1 MEENYL
7 FNLNSEQKKAVLAT
21 EGPLL
26 ILAGAGAGKTKTVTY
41 RIYHLIKGGVDPKQ
55 ILAITFTN
63 KAAKE
68 MKERVGSLLEQ
79 DKTLNLPI
87 SFQDKPF
94 ISTFHALAVYLLRNH
109 ALEAG
114 LPKHFKIYDGGDSRK
129 AIKEAMEKVNLNPKE
144 IDPAKLQRSIS
155 REKGN
160 ATTIERY
167 RERVGNDYFPLMVE
181 KVWTEYEH
189 ILKKEKALDFDD
201 LLLKAYILLK
211 ENETIREF
219 YQKLWKY
226 IHVDEY
232 QDTNKI
238 QYLLVRLLGNMHN
251 NVCVVGDTDQN
262 IYSWRGAELRN
273 ILDFEKDYTE
283 AQVILLQEN
292 YRSTQ
297 TILHAA
303 NTIIKKNKLRKE
315 KELFTK
321 NSIGEK
327 VGLFEGI
334 DENEEAE
341 FIASKTEN
349 LIKGGIIP
357 KEIAVLYRANFQSRV
372 LEEAFLSKGIPYQ
385 LIGVKFFERKEI
397 KDVLA
402 FIHASLNPESFG
414 DIKRI
419 INVPPRGIGKVTL
432 LKIFED
438 KEDTLPK
445 GTLEKVRTFKS
456 LLNDIKNVTLEKKPS
471 EVVKYIIQKT
481 GIEEMYTTG
490 KEKDEEKLENIRE
503 LVTLATR
510 YDTYPIEEGLE
521 KLLSDAALL
530 SDQDELTEEKDGVK
544 LMTVHAAKGLEF
556 DYVFIVGLEDN
567 LFPHQRSN
575 ESKGSEEENEEERRL
590 FYVALT
596 RARKKILLSH
606 AQMRTLY
613 GSKNISTPSEFIG
626 DIPEESI
633 EREEWTA
640 DEKRKR
646 GIAAIFSIEF

>member
-7 FNLNSEQKKAVLAT
+7 FGLNSEQKKAVVTT

-26 ILAGAGAGKTKTVTY
+26 ILAGAGAGKTKTITF
-41 RIYHLIKGGVDPKQ
+41 RIYHLIKNGTDPKQ

-68 MKERVGSLLEQ
+68 MRERVDRLLEK
-79 DKTLNLPI
+79 DRTLNLSI
-87 SFQDKPF
+87 SFGDKPF
-94 ISTFHALAVYLLRNH
+94 ISTFHALAVHLLRNH
-109 ALEAG
+109 ASEAN
-114 LPKHFKIYDGGDSRK
+114 LPRHFKIFDGGDSRK
-129 AIKEAMEKVNLNPKE
+129 AIREAIEKVNLNPKE
-144 IDPAKLQRSIS
+144 IEPAKLQHSIS

-160 ATTIERY
+160 ACTLEKY
-167 RERVGNDYFPLMVE
+167 REKVGNEYFPNIVE

-189 ILKKEKALDFDD
+189 ILKQEKALDFDD

-211 ENETIREF
+211 ENETIRTF

-232 QDTNKI
+232 QDTNRI
-238 QYLLVRLLGNMHN
+238 QYLLVRLLGIAHN
-251 NVCVVGDTDQN
+251 NVCVVGDADQN

-273 ILDFEKDYTE
+273 ILDFEKDYPE
-283 AQVILLQEN
+283 AQAILLEEN

-327 VGLFEGI
+327 IGLFEGI

-341 FIASKTEN
+341 FVASKTEN
-349 LIKGGIIP
+349 CIKEGIAP

-372 LEEAFLSKGIPYQ
+372 LEEAFLSKGIAYQ

-402 FIHASLNPESFG
+402 FIHAAFNRESFG

-432 LKIFED
+432 LKIFEG
-438 KEDTLPK
+438 KESTLPK
-445 GTLEKVRTFKS
+445 GTFERVVAFRL
-456 LLNDIKNVTLEKKPS
+456 LLNGIHTVALEKKPS
-471 EVVKYIIQKT
+471 EVIKYIIKKT
-481 GIEEMYTTG
+481 GIEEMYETG
-490 KEKDEEKLENIRE
+490 KEKDEEKLENVRE

-510 YDTYPIEEGLE
+510 YDTYPTNEGLE

-530 SDQDELTEEKDGVK
+530 ADQDELAEEKDGVK

-575 ESKGSEEENEEERRL
+575 ESKVSDEENEEERRL

-596 RARKKILLSH
+596 RARKRVILSY

-613 GSKNISTPSEFIG
+613 GSKNVSMPSEFIT

-633 EREEWTA
+633 EKISFTA
-640 DEKRKR
+640 DEKYKR
-646 GIAAIFSIEF
+646 GIASIFSIEF

>member
-1 MEENYL
+1 MEKNYL
-7 FNLNSEQKKAVLAT
+7 SELNSEQKKAVTMT

-26 ILAGAGAGKTKTVTY
+26 ILAGAGAGKTKTITT
-41 RIYHLIKGGVDPKQ
+41 RIHHLIKNGTDPKQ

-63 KAAKE
+63 KAAREMRERILALLKE
-68 MKERVGSLLEQ
+68 DV
-79 DKTLNLPI
+79 TLNLPV
-87 SFQDKPF
+87 SFSERPF
-94 ISTFHALAVYLLRNH
+94 ISTFHALAVHFLRLH
-109 ALEAG
+109 ASEAQ
-114 LPKHFKIYDGGDSRK
+114 LPKHFKIFDSGDSKR
-129 AIKEAMEKVNLNPKE
+129 AIKEALEKIGLNPKE
-144 IDPAKLQRSIS
+144 IDPGKLQHIIS
-155 REKGN
+155 KEKGI
-160 ATTIERY
+160 ACTIEKY
-167 RERVGNDYFPLMVE
+167 RERAGKEYFEGVVE
-181 KVWTEYEH
+181 KVWTEYEY
-189 ILKKEKALDFDD
+189 ILRREKALDFDD
-201 LLLKAYILLK
+201 LLLKAYVLLK
-211 ENETIREF
+211 ENESLRAF

-238 QYLLVRLLGNMHN
+238 QYLLVRLLGAAHN

-273 ILDFEKDYTE
+273 ILDFEKDYPE
-283 AQVILLQEN
+283 AKIILLEEN

-297 TILHAA
+297 NILHAA
-303 NTIIKKNKLRKE
+303 NTVIKKNKLRKE

-327 VGLFEGI
+327 IGLFEGM

-341 FIASKTEN
+341 FVASRTEN
-349 LIKGGIIP
+349 LIKAGIAP
-357 KEIAVLYRANFQSRV
+357 KKIAVLYRANFQSRV

-397 KDVLA
+397 KDILA
-402 FIHASLNPESFG
+402 FIHAAFNPESFG

-432 LKIFED
+432 LKMFEG
-438 KEDTLPK
+438 KENALPG
-445 GTLEKVRTFKS
+445 GTLEKVKMFR
-456 LLNDIKNVTLEKKPS
+456 LLLENIHRVTLEKKPS
-471 EVVKYIIQKT
+471 EVIKYIIKKT
-481 GIEEMYTTG
+481 GIEEMYKTG
-490 KEKDEEKLENIRE
+490 KESDEEKLENVHE

-510 YDTYPIEEGLE
+510 YDTYSIEEGLE

-530 SDQDELTEEKDGVK
+530 SDQDELAEEKDGVK

-575 ESKGSEEENEEERRL
+575 ESKISEEESEEERRL

-596 RARKKILLSH
+596 RARKKLFLSN
-606 AQMRTLY
+606 AQTRMLY
-613 GSKNISTPSEFIG
+613 GSKNVSMPSEFIG
-626 DIPEESI
+626 DIPEEVI
-633 EREEWTA
+633 EKIEWTA
-640 DEKRKR
+640 NEKRKR